1 MNFYLLSIVL
11 GLLLLA
17 YASYQIYGF
26 LQPVELGTEHVF
38 PLCGGNRCSVIPLQL
53 LFQHYKPVIRE
64 VVVGNRTEE
73 AKPGSN
79 IFHYNNETYILLL
92 DSDYRLITDSTLA
105 MVLNTEVSED
115 AFYSIINYTIVPLIA
130 GLFWMLFTLLF
141 VKPRV
146 RRR

>member
-1 MNFYLLSIVL
+1 MNLFLLSIVV
-11 GLLLLA
+11 GMLLLG
-17 YASYQIYGF
+17 YASWQLYTF

-53 LFQHYKPVIRE
+53 LFQQYKPVIRE

-79 IFHYNNETYILLL
+79 IYHYNNETYILLL
-92 DSDYRLITDSTLA
+92 DNDYRLITDSTLA
-105 MVLNTEVSED
+105 IVLNTEVEES
-115 AFYSIINYTIVPLIA
+115 AFYAIVNYTLVPLIA
-130 GLFWMLFTLLF
+130 GLFWLLFTVLF
-141 VKPRV
+141 IKPRV